1 MSLSSLVV
9 DLILRAGGFETD
21 MKRAANSA
29 DRNAKRMR
37 KSFSDAGK
45 KIGTALAAGI
55 TVGAAAIAAGV
66 KSAINAADEIGKTSQ
81 KIGIST
87 ESLSSLKLAA
97 DLSGASFE
105 KLKSGVVKLS
115 DGLDVNAKLFDAI
128 GVSVKNTATGD
139 FLPMDTILRK
149 VADVFKSLP
158 DGVDK
163 TRLAVDLFGRAGA
176 DLIPLLNGG
185 AAGFDEIRKKS
196 DEFGA
201 TVSSK
206 TAQAAADFN
215 DKLTET
221 KAAIGGVFLGLAE
234 DLLPTLTDLA
244 TQISSPQFRDGF
256 GAIVTGAV
264 NAAAA
269 VANLISATGNLVK
282 LVAESAAA
290 SVSGPAIGDVV
301 RLDDRLSNLQNQRDS
316 KVRARGGNDT
326 ANDIKQ
332 LDELIAKT
340 KLLINLS
347 QPDAATT
354 EPAATATP
362 GRTKGKD
369 DILAG
374 LKALRDEAD
383 AEKKRAEAGKKR
395 SESSREQVR
404 LAKEQQKIDE
414 DRAAA
419 AADFAAQSAS
429 IAAQLE
435 GPVAQANLAYADQQ
449 QRLVDLA
456 AAGTVSNEALSQ
468 SLANLE
474 QLRLAEVESINAQ
487 LTPAQQLLDELAF
500 EQSLLDATSDER
512 ERAIVLRGLDAESI
526 ALYGDQIAAAN
537 QKIIDSRE
545 EIEKLDAV
553 RATASNFFA
562 DFAKNGIG
570 ALDRLKDKITD
581 LIFQKLGD
589 QLAESLFGSPGQSS
603 GGSISGFG
611 SILGSL
617 FGGGSA
623 KGNAFVSGEKVT
635 AFANGGVV
643 SRPTLF
649 GMSRGRVGVAGEAG
663 PEGILPLRRTPDGKL
678 GVMSSGGGGVTQ
690 NNTFVI
696 EGRIDRRTQQ
706 QIVGATGRQI
716 NRATARN
723 A

>member
-149 VADVFKSLP
+149 VADVFRSLP

-163 TRLAVDLFGRAGA
+163 TRLAVDLFGSAGA

-185 AAGFDEIRKKS
+185 AAGFDEMRKKS
-196 DEFGA
+196 DELSA
-201 TVSSK
+201 TISSK

-215 DKLTET
+215 DTLTET
-221 KAAIGGVFLGLAE
+221 TAAIGGVFLGVAE
-234 DLLPTLTDLA
+234 DLLPTLQGLA
-244 TQISSPQFRDGF
+244 KQISSPEFRDGF
-256 GAIVTGAV
+256 ATIVNGAV
-264 NAAAA
+264 NAASA
-269 VANLISATGNLVK
+269 VANLLATTGNLVRF
-282 LVAESAAA
+282 VAESTAAA
-290 SVSGPAIGDVV
+290 VNGPAPDDIV
-301 RLDDRLSNLQNQRDS
+301 RQQDELESLKNRRSSLIFATPGGLKKLDD
-316 KVRARGGNDT
+316 
-326 ANDIKQ
+326 
-332 LDELIAKT
+332 EIAKT
-340 KLLINLS
+340 QANIDRFFEQS
-347 QPDAATT
+347 QAPKAVTT
-354 EPAATATP
+354 ESATATP

-395 SESSREQVR
+395 AEASREQVR

-419 AADFAAQSAS
+419 AADFATQSAS